1 MTHRIRYRWR
11 HWVTPWIVV
20 ASACVP
26 LAPAQ
31 KHAAVQKAAN
41 EGHAGDQSLPVEAR
55 EIGATNAQAWA
66 TQERYL
72 RGESE

>member
-1 MTHRIRYRWR
+1 MIRLA
-11 HWVTPWIVV
+11 PLLL
-20 ASACVP
+20 ALAACVP
-26 LAPAQ
+26 LEPAQ

-41 EGHAGDQSLPVEAR
+41 EGHAGDQSRPVEAR
-55 EIGATNAQAWA
+55 EIGAANAQAWA